1 MGSVMSWYVNPILSM
16 PIVMGVDEVAQI
28 LRGCLK
34 YSSLLDLIIVS
45 FALVAIRADWKINP
59 SASNH
64 INLQMLQ
71 AEFQWSGLTT
81 SSRLNKNYYIIN
93 YYTWIVFNY
102 WYICLDQNSETR
114 DSRDMWYFVL
124 SIGIFISK
132 MTV

>member
-93 YYTWIVFNY
+93 YYTWIVSNY

-124 SIGIFISK
+124 SIGIFTSK

>member
-124 SIGIFISK
+124 SIGIFTSK